1 MISESLTALVN
12 SLTDWATWLSS
23 RRHTMKQTTQLKL
36 LENVTMYIVWKTFY
50 RLPYFNTEQIR
61 TLTSHIRSHF
71 CHCHCKRND
80 KEVPRLKICIHSSLL
95 IKAISGA
102 DRSSL
107 DPRMCNVQPSAAIAN
122 WDRWINVKLIEFRMQ
137 FSSSLKGFSAQK
149 IYFASNLIFWVGMGW
164 GTGHLAQNNHNKLV
178 QGTW

>member
-1 MISESLTALVN
+1 MVKFQKTHNETNNTVEVARKCDNVY
-12 SLTDWATWLSS
+12 
-23 RRHTMKQTTQLKL
+23 RMKNL
-36 LENVTMYIVWKTFY
+36 LQASILQH
-50 RLPYFNTEQIR
+50 RADQNTE
-61 TLTSHIRSHF
+61 HIRSHF

-164 GTGHLAQNNHNKLV
+164 GTGHWAQNTQNNHKKLV
-178 QGTW
+178 PGTS